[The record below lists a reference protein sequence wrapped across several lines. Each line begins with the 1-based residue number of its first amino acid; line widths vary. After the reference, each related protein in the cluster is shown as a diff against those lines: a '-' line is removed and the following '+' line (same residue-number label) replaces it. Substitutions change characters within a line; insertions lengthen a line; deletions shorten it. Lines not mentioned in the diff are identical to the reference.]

1 MSAPSAA
8 APRQIPWRALGIAAI
23 VVIVAAMALDASW
36 RSDKAPRVT
45 ARPKFDPAAYGA
57 KTYPKVVAAIDKRVV
72 PVTELAPAIQDDPD
86 AAGKKYGTRQGSSPY
101 NFAVSGEG
109 VAGEPESGLLP
120 VRVRGAGDVQVNVQI
135 GPAINGTALRD
146 AAGFI
151 TFDQFINQVDYAD
164 AATALNNQ
172 VKAKVLKG
180 LGDLEGKRV
189 SFTGAFTFLAPSVV
203 TVTPIRLQ
211 ETG

>member
-86 AAGKKYGTRQGSSPY
+86 AAG
-101 NFAVSGEG
+101 
-109 VAGEPESGLLP
+109 
-120 VRVRGAGDVQVNVQI
+120 
-135 GPAINGTALRD
+135 
-146 AAGFI
+146 FI
-151 TFDQFINQVDYAD
+151 TFNQFVNQVDYAD